1 MLTRVLQPARK
12 RFALTAVRHGGSAP
26 LITVPPP
33 PPLEYEE
40 DGTPRKYPL
49 YQPIYNHNYTW
60 ENWTLMPAGVFHTVY
75 FGDLAKDC
83 SPYQAWIQSYPFWV
97 GTPVGLLAIVIA
109 MNFIQNAGSIGIKPK
124 RYTLE
129 WIEASKERERVENNN
144 PVTRYHDR
152 RRAERGMNFVL
163 GDYLPYHPSQPYIKN
178 AHDWEYL
185 EEKGKTAEEMG
196 R

>member
-1 MLTRVLQPARK
+1 MLTRVLQPAARK

-49 YQPIYNHNYTW
+49 YQPVYNHGYTW
-60 ENWTLMPAGVFHTVY
+60 EQWTLMPAGVFHTVY

-97 GTPVGLLAIVIA
+97 GTPVGLLAILIV
-109 MNFIQNAGSIGIKPK
+109 MNIIQNAGSIGIKPK

-129 WIEASKERERVENNN
+129 WVEAAKERERVENNN

-152 RRAERGMNFVL
+152 RRSERGMNFIL
-163 GDYLPYHPSQPYIKN
+163 GDYMPITPAAPYMKN

-185 EEKGKTAEEMG
+185 EEKGKSP